1 MLDTGPASAI
11 TLPARVDVPRPAG
24 GPARAWSDGAPAEA
38 RRVGGRRAA
47 PRDSGAPDLG
57 AGANPRFMAQAYAQ
71 SRWPQSAPRLKP
83 TEAVAQYPSLGL
95 FSQII
100 APGEATPIVT
110 PIAGHL
116 VDLTV

>member
-11 TLPARVDVPRPAG
+11 ALPARMDAPRPAG
-24 GPARAWSDGAPAEA
+24 TPARAWSEAPSAA
-38 RRVGGRRAA
+38 RRAA
-47 PRDSGAPDLG
+47 GRRTPPREQFAPDLG
-57 AGANPRFMAQAYAQ
+57 ASPRFMAQAYAQ

-116 VDLTV
+116 VDVTV